1 MGRIWKSSRKA
12 VLTSLAL
19 RLGYI
24 YAAKEGSSVEKRK
37 ALITSA
43 FLVWTMGV
51 SKLLLAD
58 AEVGEDVVEHGVAG
72 DLAASDF
79 AEGADRQAKVGG

>member
-1 MGRIWKSSRKA
+1 MK
-12 VLTSLAL
+12 
-19 RLGYI
+19 
-24 YAAKEGSSVEKRK
+24 K

-43 FLVWTMGV
+43 FFVWAMCV

-58 AEVGEDVVEHGVAG
+58 AEVGEDVVEDGVAG